1 MTNDIA
7 ENKAVI
13 IFVRGEQTYDG
24 MAPDETELMTEGFMT
39 IGGDGGIVL
48 EYQETELTGMEGT
61 TTRFTIRDDTVLLT
75 REGSVNS
82 QMVFQ
87 RGRRH
92 SSLYETPWGTML
104 VDVDTTALAY
114 RMNSRG
120 GILEI
125 RYTVAVDHQVTGRN
139 LVKIRVREVAR

>member
-48 EYQETELTGMEGT
+48 EYQETELTGDRKS
-61 TTRFTIRDDTVLLT
+61 TRL
-75 REGSVNS
+75 NS
-82 QMVFQ
+82 SHM
-87 RGRRH
+87 
-92 SSLYETPWGTML
+92 
-104 VDVDTTALAY
+104 
-114 RMNSRG
+114 
-120 GILEI
+120 
-125 RYTVAVDHQVTGRN
+125 
-139 LVKIRVREVAR
+139 

>member
-61 TTRFTIRDDTVLLT
+61 TTRFTIREDAVLLT

-104 VDVDTTALAY
+104 VDVDTTALAC

-139 LVKIRVREVAR
+139 QVKIRVREVAR